1 MPNNSKESFNIK
13 HSAARNRIE
22 KCFGILKLRW
32 AILRIEPYFPTRTH
46 GRIIIA
52 CCLLHNLIK
61 HEMYVDLVEAQLD
74 ELEEAQENQDGVH
87 REEYID
93 AVEPMDRLEG
103 CSS

>member
-1 MPNNSKESFNIK
+1 MK

-22 KCFGILKLRW
+22 KCLGILKFRW
-32 AILRIEPYFPTRTH
+32 VILRIEPYFTTRTQ

-61 HEMYVDLVEAQLD
+61 REMYVDLVEAQLD

-93 AVEPMDRLEG
+93 VVKPMDRLEG
-103 CSS
+103 SSS